1 MPVTRSSETSVFQFF
16 VARSARLPSTNKEL
30 VDGSSLR
37 KGFIINSAMT
47 FDPLGTSFKAANCS
61 VLVILLRAVSYLTH
75 YSRFVQCLKIDLE

>member
-1 MPVTRSSETSVFQFF
+1 MPVTRSNETSVFQFF
-16 VARSARLPSTNKEL
+16 VARSASTNKEL

-47 FDPLGTSFKAANCS
+47 FDPLGTSFKVADCS
-61 VLVILLRAVSYLTH
+61 VSAILLRAVSYQTL